1 MIATAQQAAPV
12 PGSGKPG
19 PYRVMVVDDSAVIR
33 GLLARTLEADPQIE
47 VVASVGDGEQALRS
61 LNRMPIE
68 IVVLD
73 IEMPV
78 MDGLT
83 ALPKMLERDPQLK
96 VIMAST
102 LTRRNAE
109 ISLRALQSGASD
121 YVAKPTSTAELTA
134 AQDFKRELVDKV
146 KALGRARRGGA
157 DEPVVEA
164 LERRRAVPTA
174 TKIFNKPIVLR
185 AMPATL
191 RPAVLAIGS
200 STGGPQALFEVLSN
214 LGGAVKVPILISQ
227 HMPATFTAIL
237 AEHIDKQAGIPCKE
251 AADGEPVV
259 GGRAYIAPGNYH
271 MGVVSRG
278 AEKFIQL
285 NQSPPENFCRP
296 AVDVM
301 LRSIVEA
308 YRERVLVLILT
319 GMGQDGL
326 KGSEA
331 VVSRGGV
338 VMAQD
343 RDSSVVWGM
352 PGAVATGGLCSSV
365 LPLAEIGPFLAR
377 TLARAAA

>member
-1 MIATAQQAAPV
+1 
-12 PGSGKPG
+12 
-19 PYRVMVVDDSAVIR
+19 MVVDDSIVIR

-47 VVASVGDGEQALRS
+47 VVASVGNGEQALRT
-61 LNRMPIE
+61 LGRTPVE
-68 IVVLD
+68 VVVLD

-83 ALPKMLERDPQLK
+83 ALPKMLEHDPQIK

-121 YVAKPTSTAELTA
+121 YVAKPSSTSELTA

-146 KALGRARRGGA
+146 KALGRARRGSI
-157 DEPVVEA
+157 DESVTTPA
-164 LERRRAVPTA
+164 ERQRAAPPE
-174 TKIFNKPIVLR
+174 TKVFNKPIVLR
-185 AMPATL
+185 DMPAAL

-214 LGGAVKVPILISQ
+214 IGGTVRVPILISQ

-237 AEHIDKQAGIPCKE
+237 AEHIDRQAGIPCKE

-259 GGRAYIAPGNYH
+259 PGRAYIAPGNYH
-271 MGVVSRG
+271 MGVVARG
-278 AEKFIQL
+278 TEKFIQL

-301 LRSIVEA
+301 LRSLAQV

-326 KGSEA
+326 KGSET
-331 VVSRGGV
+331 VVRGGGV
-338 VMAQD
+338 VVAQD

-365 LPLAEIGPFLAR
+365 LPLPQIGPFLAK